1 MRAGDITE
9 SGNALSELEKLG
21 DNRWIIE
28 NGEHYIGRL
37 KNLPHSEQAI
47 AMTKLLVII
56 CHIELHKEELPDI
69 VKVFPH
75 DTQTGQQVRTFAR
88 KLNSLDFRDIE

>member
-1 MRAGDITE
+1 
-9 SGNALSELEKLG
+9 
-21 DNRWIIE
+21 
-28 NGEHYIGRL
+28 
-37 KNLPHSEQAI
+37 
-47 AMTKLLVII
+47 MTKLLVII